1 MTSFA
6 TEQQGNRPRVDIF
19 RGEPGYPLLPEE
31 ACLRSRRGGER
42 KRLRTFERATASL
55 IARGRPRWLSN
66 CARQLRQLDEAVL
79 GGCRIDEGDAAAG
92 VADARHRVDQV
103 SLSPSGGAGTSNAL
117 AIPDTNT
124 KCFSERFA
132 HAFLMAS
139 VSPRLA

>member
-55 IARGRPRWLSN
+55 IAGGRPRCYRTAPGSSASSMN
-66 CARQLRQLDEAVL
+66 HSSQLVAVRRRRDLERVGDPRHEHEVLQRTFRSCFPHGL
-79 GGCRIDEGDAAAG
+79 GLAAPC
-92 VADARHRVDQV
+92 VIFLQH
-103 SLSPSGGAGTSNAL
+103 SS
-117 AIPDTNT
+117 IP
-124 KCFSERFA
+124 EI
-132 HAFLMAS
+132 L
-139 VSPRLA
+139 P